1 MYNKKIKTK
10 PAKCQKIMWDNC
22 AILVKKEAG
31 LFLACFI
38 CFTTGMCQ
46 LVSAGSLLHTA
57 VDAGQFFFDLFYRKS
72 FDKLW
77 DRLKVSGTAAGK
89 FYMLYNISVQLHFN
103 FAGAG
108 PLCLI
113 NI

>member
-1 MYNKKIKTK
+1 MYNKKIKIK
-10 PAKCQKIMWDNC
+10 PAKCQKIIRDNC

-57 VDAGQFFFDLFYRKS
+57 VDAVEAFDHGVDVHAL
-72 FDKLW
+72 DEL
-77 DRLKVSGTAAGK
+77 G
-89 FYMLYNISVQLHFN
+89 N
-103 FAGAG
+103 
-108 PLCLI
+108 CL
-113 NI
+113 